1 MKRQTRLPVQARPGR
16 ANVHEPGVPEG
27 CYLSRLVDHSER
39 RQQVIKIARRIM
51 LTDGLETMT
60 VRAIAKATGYSTAI
74 VSYYFKDKADLMMQ
88 VFEEALA
95 ISERR
100 FRARIDA
107 GNPLLQ
113 CLSSLLPVD
122 DELTDVWRTWFAFWG
137 LTVSDMRFRAVQV
150 ERTELLISSLHSLL
164 DRDQICT
171 PDPDAVARRLFA
183 SILGISVQAVHDP
196 ERWPA
201 KRQISLL
208 EAEVDAAT
216 SA

>member
-1 MKRQTRLPVQARPGR
+1 M
-16 ANVHEPGVPEG
+16 
-27 CYLSRLVDHSER
+27 SRLVDHSER

-51 LTDGLETMT
+51 LNDGLETMT

-100 FRARIDA
+100 FRAHIDA
-107 GNPLLQ
+107 GQPLLQ

-122 DELTDVWRTWFAFWG
+122 EELTDVWRTWFAFWG
-137 LTVSDMRFRAVQV
+137 LTVSDTRFRAVQV
-150 ERTELLISSLHSLL
+150 ERTELLISSLRSLL
-164 DRDQICT
+164 DRDLIRL

-196 ERWPA
+196 ERWPG
-201 KRQISLL
+201 KRQIDLL

-216 SA
+216 SL